1 MGVHAVILAGGK
13 GERFWPRSRGQRP
26 KQFLQIFGE
35 GTLLQQAYRRA
46 CRLAGAA
53 SVWVVTGVEFRMLV
67 TEQLPDL
74 PAGRILLEPLGR
86 DTAPAIGY
94 AALLLEHAD
103 PGATMVVLPAD
114 HAVFQEDLFCDT
126 LRKAVRAAGDGRFL
140 VTVGIRPTRPETGYG
155 YLQVGDPIAA
165 DGMVRAVRRFTEK
178 PDMETAYRFLG
189 SGEYLWNSGMFVWQA
204 ASVLDAMA
212 RHAPELRA
220 GLEAVAGLLDE
231 AGGDAAA
238 GPVAGGAPGPGEP
251 RWQRLTEAFGRLP
264 RISIDYAILEKADNV
279 AVVPGLFGWDDL
291 GSWSAMSRI
300 GQADEA
306 GNVVSGRALL
316 VESRE
321 CVVDGGERLVV
332 TFGVERLVVVD
343 AGDVVFVGDVDRMD
357 QLKQVLA
364 EMRVHGLEAFLAR
377 QAIPA
382 GTGEPGG
389 TLVADRVADRGAG
402 GAAGAAGV
410 GGKSGEGSAGGGSGG
425 ESGAFA
431 GASALPEFVA
441 LSEGAALETVSKP
454 WGREI
459 WWARTDQYV
468 AKLIQVHAGHT
479 MSLQFH
485 RRKRETMLFVSG
497 TGRMRL
503 RDREMAVAPGLV
515 VSVEPGWVHRVE
527 AGTDLL
533 LFEVSTP
540 EVDDVVRLEDRYG
553 RAGDS
558 AAALRAT
565 GVF

>member
-26 KQFLQIFGE
+26 KQFLRICGE

-46 CRLAGAA
+46 CRLVGAA
-53 SVWVVTGVEFRMLV
+53 SVWVVTGVEFRSLV
-67 TEQLPDL
+67 AEQLPDL

-94 AALLLEHAD
+94 AALLLERAD
-103 PGATMVVLPAD
+103 PGSTMAVMPAD

-126 LRKAVRAAGDGRFL
+126 LREAVRAADDGRYL

-155 YLQVGDPIAA
+155 YIEVGDPCAA
-165 DGMVRAVRRFTEK
+165 DGPVRAVRRFTEK
-178 PDMETAYRFLG
+178 PDMETALRFLS
-189 SGEYLWNSGMFVWQA
+189 SGEYLWNSGIFVWRA
-204 ASVLDAMA
+204 AAVLEAMT

-220 GLEAVAGLLDE
+220 GLAAVAGLLDE
-231 AGGDAAA
+231 AGA
-238 GPVAGGAPGPGEP
+238 GTQCATAGGAPAGEAARPAAGDAPEPGDS
-251 RWQRLTEAFGRLP
+251 RWRRLAEVFGRLP
-264 RISIDYAILEKADNV
+264 SISIDYAVLEKADNV

-316 VESRE
+316 VESRD
-321 CVVDGGERLVV
+321 CIVDGGDRLVV
-332 TFGVERLVVVD
+332 TFGVERLVIVD
-343 AGDVVFVGDVDRMD
+343 GGDVVFVGDVNRMD
-357 QLKQVLA
+357 RLKQVLA
-364 EMRVHGLEAFLAR
+364 EMRVHGLEDFLAR

-382 GTGEPGG
+382 GAAGLAGTDEP
-389 TLVADRVADRGAG
+389 
-402 GAAGAAGV
+402 AGAAVAGR
-410 GGKSGEGSAGGGSGG
+410 SAGAGYSGSGP
-425 ESGAFA
+425 GAP
-431 GASALPEFVA
+431 ALPEFAA
-441 LSEGAALETVSKP
+441 LAESAALETVPKP

-459 WWARTDQYV
+459 WWARTDRYV
-468 AKLIQVHAGHT
+468 AKLIQVRAGHA

-497 TGRMRL
+497 TGRML
-503 RDREMAVAPGLV
+503 LGDRELAVSPGLV
-515 VSVEPGWVHRVE
+515 VSVEPGCVHRVE

-553 RAGDS
+553 RA
-558 AAALRAT
+558 AALPASG
-565 GVF
+565 GV